1 MAQEKRD
8 YYEVLGVSKTATDAE
23 IKKAYRKLAMKY
35 HPDYNPGDKEAE
47 EKFKEINEAYEV
59 LSDADK
65 KARYDQYGFAGVDP
79 NFNPNA
85 GAGFGGFGGAQRSPN
100 APMRGEN
107 VRTEVQVSF
116 EEACF
121 GVSRELDVMKVETCD
136 KCKGTGCAEGTTP
149 EICPDCKGRGSVTRT
164 ARTPFGMMQTQE
176 PCSRCGGT
184 GKIIHQPCPTC
195 KGKGKVRRSRRIK
208 VDIPAGI
215 DDGQTISLRGLGNA
229 GRNGGPA
236 GDLLVTVS
244 VRSHP
249 QFEREGTSIL
259 YELPVSIV
267 QASLGAEVEVPT
279 IDGKVKYTVPEGT
292 QSGTVFRLRGKG
304 VPYLPGGG
312 RGDQFVTITVTV
324 PKNMTAEQ
332 KERLHA
338 YAESMNEAV
347 SEPRSGIFG
356 NKKKR

>member
-1 MAQEKRD
+1 MADKRD
-8 YYEVLGVSKTATDAE
+8 YYEVLGIDKSASADD
-23 IKKAYRKLAMKY
+23 IKKAYRKKAKEF
-35 HPDYNPGDKEAE
+35 HPDLHPGDKECE
-47 EKFKEINEAYEV
+47 QKFKEVNEAYEV

-65 KARYDQYGFAGVDP
+65 RAKYDQYGFAAFDP
-79 NFNPNA
+79 SSFQSSA
-85 GAGFGGFGGAQRSPN
+85 EGFGGFADILNDLFGGGFGGGFGGFGGGFGGAQRSPN

-107 VRTEVQVSF
+107 VRTEVQISF

-149 EICPDCKGRGSVTRT
+149 EVCPDCKGRGTVTRT

-244 VRSHP
+244 VR
-249 QFEREGTSIL
+249 RL
-259 YELPVSIV
+259 
-267 QASLGAEVEVPT
+267 SL
-279 IDGKVKYTVPEGT
+279 IH
-292 QSGTVFRLRGKG
+292 
-304 VPYLPGGG
+304 
-312 RGDQFVTITVTV
+312 I
-324 PKNMTAEQ
+324 
-332 KERLHA
+332 
-338 YAESMNEAV
+338 
-347 SEPRSGIFG
+347 
-356 NKKKR
+356 